1 MDGEAAVFIASG
13 PRRQAEDSRGACK
26 AGRQGRKAAASQP
39 RANAG
44 IRTNLSAGRP
54 VGGTPFIRQR
64 LITSLERGRY
74 PMKHSPE
81 RNVTFLVQVQKRQNA
96 TWQGQITWMEEKK
109 TVPFRSELELLRLI
123 DSATTGLE
131 PVDEEN
137 TDWK

>member
-1 MDGEAAVFIASG
+1 
-13 PRRQAEDSRGACK
+13 
-26 AGRQGRKAAASQP
+26 
-39 RANAG
+39 
-44 IRTNLSAGRP
+44 
-54 VGGTPFIRQR
+54 
-64 LITSLERGRY
+64 
-74 PMKHSPE
+74 MKHSPE